1 MLIDKLLRAD
11 VEEIKAMPKGEVE
24 LPRWKE
30 KFGEGTIKV
39 QGISTERMNEIREM
53 NIRHGKDG
61 DKLDEIGV
69 AAEMIVEG
77 VIEPNFRDSRLLE
90 KFQTQD
96 PGEIVRKVFQPGEM
110 GKINKKILE
119 LCGIEMKN
127 ESQEKIDAEIKNS

>member
-1 MLIDKLLRAD
+1 MLIDKLLHAD

-39 QGISTERMNEIREM
+39 QGISAERLKEIREM
-53 NIRHGKDG
+53 NIQHGKDG
-61 DKLDEIGV
+61 DKVDEIGA

-90 KFQTQD
+90 KFHTQD
-96 PGEIVRKVFQPGEM
+96 PSEIVRAVFQPGEM

-119 LCGIEMKN
+119 LCGIEMKDN
-127 ESQEKIDAEIKNS
+127 SQEKVDNEIKNL